1 MAEERLEVK
10 NGMDGAR
17 VFGSIGL
24 TLALL
29 LTACAAPTG
38 GAGGGVAT
46 SSAAPAAASATAAP
60 KATCQAKKVTIA
72 VPVTPPNVVH
82 LTPYV
87 ADAFGYFKDENLTVE
102 LVRFDGGVGSLRA
115 SASGAIDLAGTSAE
129 PVLDAIANGA
139 DVKIVYTYAPNVDVS
154 FAVSSS
160 IKTMADLKGKK
171 MGVQEAGGFADV
183 MTRIVL
189 KKAGIDPKDVTF
201 VTTTTAGRVQALAT
215 GQTDTAVLHIDQ
227 VKTVQKQT
235 PTISVLANMWE
246 LLSDYQYSVYIV
258 PTQTL
263 KDDPSTTE
271 CIVRALMR
279 ANRAMYD
286 SANKQKVVDIAVKE
300 GKIDATIAAD
310 TFDILVKAKAWPQ
323 NEGLLKA
330 NIEGTIKSEK
340 DFGKIT
346 KDLKFE
352 DVTDLTIA
360 KKVVDQLG
368 RVKDFPY

>member
-1 MAEERLEVK
+1 MRARLI
-10 NGMDGAR
+10 GA
-17 VFGSIGL
+17 FGL
-24 TLALL
+24 VLAILS
-29 LTACAAPTG
+29 TACGGGGG
-38 GAGGGVAT
+38 GA
-46 SSAAPAAASATAAP
+46 ATAAP
-60 KATCQAKKVTIA
+60 TAAAATATAVPKAVCAAKKVTIA

-87 ADAFGYFKDENLTVE
+87 AESFGYFKDENLTVE

-115 SASGAIDLAGTSAE
+115 SASGAINLAGTSAE

-154 FAVSSS
+154 FAVGPG
-160 IKTMADLKGKK
+160 IKTLADLKGKK
-171 MGVQEAGGFADV
+171 MGVQEPGGFADV

-215 GQTDTAVLHIDQ
+215 GTTDSAVLHIDQ
-227 VKTVQKQT
+227 VKTVQKTNPQ
-235 PTISVLANMWE
+235 ISVLANMWE
-246 LLSDYQYSVYIV
+246 ILSDYQYSVYIV

-263 KDDPSTTE
+263 KEDPDTTE
-271 CIVRALMR
+271 CLIRALMR

-286 SANKQKVVDIAVKE
+286 PANRQKVIDLAVKE
-300 GKIDATIAAD
+300 AKIDATIAGE
-310 TFDILVKAKAWPQ
+310 TFDLLVKAKAWPQ

-330 NIEGTIKSEK
+330 NIEGTIKSER

-346 KDLKFE
+346 KSLTFE

-360 KKVVDQLG
+360 KKVVEQLG

>member
-1 MAEERLEVK
+1 M
-10 NGMDGAR
+10 GAR
-17 VFGSIGL
+17 VMGTLGL
-24 TLALL
+24 VIALL
-29 LTACAAPTG
+29 VTACGGQTPAGSGSTAPSAA
-38 GAGGGVAT
+38 AAT
-46 SSAAPAAASATAAP
+46 SSAVP
-60 KATCQAKKVTIA
+60 KASCTAKKVTIA

-115 SASGAIDLAGTSAE
+115 SASGAIDLAGTSSE

-139 DVKIVYTYAPNVDVS
+139 DVKIVYSYAPNVDVS
-154 FAVSSS
+154 FAVGPG
-160 IKTMADLKGKK
+160 IKTLADLKGKK

-183 MTRIVL
+183 MTRLVL
-189 KKAGIDPKDVTF
+189 KKANIDPKEVTF

-235 PTISVLANMWE
+235 PTITVLANMWE
-246 LLSDYQYSVYIV
+246 VLSDYQYAVYIV

-263 KDDPSTTE
+263 KDDPNTPE
-271 CIVRALMR
+271 CIIRALVR

-286 SANKQKVVDIAVKE
+286 PANRQKIIDLGAQQTKE
-300 GKIDATIAAD
+300 DPAIVAD
-310 TFDILVKAKAWPQ
+310 TFDLLVKAKAWPQ
-323 NEGLLKA
+323 NEGVPQA
-330 NIEGTIKSEK
+330 NIEGTIASEK
-340 DFGKIT
+340 AFGKIT
-346 KDLKFE
+346 SNLTFAQ
-352 DVTDLTIA
+352 VTDLSIV
-360 KKVVDQLG
+360 KKVIDQLG

>member
-1 MAEERLEVK
+1 M
-10 NGMDGAR
+10 GPR
-17 VFGSIGL
+17 VFGALGL

-29 LTACAAPTG
+29 VTACTSSPTG
-38 GAGGGVAT
+38 GAGGVAT
-46 SSAAPAAASATAAP
+46 ASAPAAAATATAAP
-60 KATCQAKKVTIA
+60 KATCTAKKVTIA

-87 ADAFGYFKDENLTVE
+87 ADSFGYFKDENLTVE

-115 SASGAIDLAGTSAE
+115 SASGAIDLAGTSSE

-139 DVKIVYTYAPNVDVS
+139 DVKIIYTYAPLVDVS
-154 FAVSSS
+154 FAVGPG

-227 VKTVQKQT
+227 IKTVQKQT
-235 PTISVLANMWE
+235 PTIAVLANMWE
-246 LLSDYQYSVYIV
+246 VLTDYQYAVYIV
-258 PTQTL
+258 PTQAL
-263 KDDPSTTE
+263 KDDPATPE

-286 SANKQKVVDIAVKE
+286 PANRAKIVQIGVDQTKEAADVV
-300 GKIDATIAAD
+300 GD
-310 TFDILVKAKAWPQ
+310 TFDLLVKAKAWPQ

-330 NIEGTIKSEK
+330 NIDGTIASEK
-340 DFGKIT
+340 GFGKIT
-346 KDLKFE
+346 KDMKFE
-352 DVTDLTIA
+352 DVTDLSIV
-360 KKVVDQLG
+360 KRVIDQLG

>member
-1 MAEERLEVK
+1 MLARAF
-10 NGMDGAR
+10 GA
-17 VFGSIGL
+17 FGLGL
-24 TLALL
+24 VTV
-29 LTACAAPTG
+29 LTACGSGGGSTG
-38 GAGGGVAT
+38 GAAT
-46 SSAAPAAASATAAP
+46 ASTAPTAAAATAAP
-60 KATCQAKKVTIA
+60 KAACAAKKVTIA

-115 SASGAIDLAGTSAE
+115 SASGAIDLAGSSAE
-129 PVLDAIANGA
+129 PVVDAIANGA
-139 DVKIVYTYAPNVDVS
+139 DVKIIYTYAPNVDVS
-154 FAVSSS
+154 FAVGAG
-160 IKTMADLKGKK
+160 IKTLADLKGKK
-171 MGVQEAGGFADV
+171 LGVQEAGGFADV

-189 KKAGIDPKDVTF
+189 KKAGIDPKDVNF

-215 GQTDTAVLHIDQ
+215 GTTDTAVLHIDQ

-235 PTISVLANMWE
+235 PTITVLANMWE
-246 LLSDYQYSVYIV
+246 ILTDYQYSVYIV
-258 PTQTL
+258 PTQVL
-263 KDDPSTTE
+263 KDDAATPE
-271 CIVRALMR
+271 CIIRALMK

-286 SANKQKVVDIAVKE
+286 SANRQKIIDLGVTQTKE
-300 GKIDATIAAD
+300 AAD
-310 TFDILVKAKAWPQ
+310 VVAETFDLLVKAKAWPQ

-352 DVTDLTIA
+352 DVTDLTIV

-368 RVKDFPY
+368 RVANFPY

>member
-1 MAEERLEVK
+1 M
-10 NGMDGAR
+10 GAR
-17 VFGSIGL
+17 VLGTLGL
-24 TLALL
+24 IIAILV
-29 LTACAAPTG
+29 TACGGQTPAGSGSTAPSAA
-38 GAGGGVAT
+38 AAT
-46 SSAAPAAASATAAP
+46 STAVP
-60 KATCQAKKVTIA
+60 KASCAAKKVTIA

-115 SASGAIDLAGTSAE
+115 SASGAIDLAGTSSE

-139 DVKIVYTYAPNVDVS
+139 DVKIVYSYAPNVDVS
-154 FAVSSS
+154 FAVGPG
-160 IKTMADLKGKK
+160 IKSLADLKGKK
-171 MGVQEAGGFADV
+171 MGVQEPGGFADV
-183 MTRIVL
+183 MTRLVL

-246 LLSDYQYSVYIV
+246 VLSDYQYAVYIV

-263 KDDPSTTE
+263 KDDPNTPE
-271 CIVRALMR
+271 CIIRALVR

-286 SANKQKVVDIAVKE
+286 PANRQKIIDLGAQQTKE
-300 GKIDATIAAD
+300 DPAIVAD
-310 TFDILVKAKAWPQ
+310 TFDLLVKAKAWPQ
-323 NEGLLKA
+323 NEGVPQA
-330 NIEGTIKSEK
+330 NIEGTIASEK
-340 DFGKIT
+340 AFGKIT
-346 KDLKFE
+346 SNLTFAQ
-352 DVTDLTIA
+352 VTDLSVV
-360 KKVVDQLG
+360 KKVIDQLG

>member
-1 MAEERLEVK
+1 MSGVHMRL
-10 NGMDGAR
+10 R
-17 VFGSIGL
+17 VLAIGL
-24 TLALL
+24 VLAIVADCCGSPA
-29 LTACAAPTG
+29 TNV
-38 GAGGGVAT
+38 GA
-46 SSAAPAAASATAAP
+46 SSAPAAAASATATAVA
-60 KATCQAKKVTIA
+60 KATCAAKKVTIA

-115 SASGAIDLAGTSAE
+115 SASGAIDLAGTSSE
-129 PVLDAIANGA
+129 PVIDAIANGA
-139 DVKIVYTYAPNVDVS
+139 DVKIVYSYAPNVDVT
-154 FAVSSS
+154 FAVGPNV
-160 IKTMADLKGKK
+160 KTMADLKGKK

-215 GQTDTAVLHIDQ
+215 GVTDTAVLHIDQ
-227 VKTVQKQT
+227 VRTAAKANPQ
-235 PTISVLANMWE
+235 IHVLANMWDV
-246 LLSDYQYSVYIV
+246 LTDYQYAVYIV

-271 CIVRALMR
+271 CLIRALMR

-286 SANKQKVVDIAVKE
+286 PANRQKIIDLGVAQTKEDKDVVEA
-300 GKIDATIAAD
+300 
-310 TFDILVKAKAWPQ
+310 TFDDLVKAKAWPQ
-323 NEGLLKA
+323 NEGVPAA
-330 NIEGTIKSEK
+330 NINGTIKSEK

-346 KDLKFE
+346 KDLTF
-352 DVTDLTIA
+352 DAITDLTVVKRVIA
-360 KKVVDQLG
+360 QLG
-368 RVKDFPY
+368 KKDFPY